1 MARKVEF
8 DKFLII
14 ECTARELY
22 IAVGSPGICDNCA
35 EPSANGYYIAVLNRW
50 LCPDCYEKWK
60 EYAHW
65 YPEDVDVENKNFEFY
80 APRLGVRCQ

>member
-22 IAVGSPGICDNCA
+22 IAAGSPGICDKCA
-35 EPSANGYYIAVLNRW
+35 KPSANGYYIAVLNRW

-65 YPEDVDVENKNFEFY
+65 HPEDADVENKNFEFY
-80 APRLGVRCQ
+80 APRLGIKI